1 MPESAETNAGPPPRH
16 APIRVALLGSE
27 GAGKTC
33 FLAGLAVLLDPTR
46 PQGPLAVVPNDKGTV
61 SYLRELAATLRGQS
75 WPPSTTMTSL
85 LTVCVGVDGYAIDVL
100 VIDYP
105 GEDFREALGKL
116 DHDKIGQLHDHF
128 LNSDAILLLFDPDKD
143 VRAVAAPGAG
153 EDRIERLQAPLQAVG
168 EVWRQQNRNPDAT
181 RLPPKDVAVVVTK
194 SDTVPGLTDG
204 RKTRQFFRA
213 RAGGLDAQIHQWAKK
228 VEYFPMS
235 AIGRSET
242 IQRDGRPCL
251 VPASELTPRGYA
263 EVFRWIVARHR
274 RRKNRKARRLLTAA
288 LTVVAIGA
296 LLAVGIPYLSQ
307 HAEQVRTEN
316 VLGDPGRS
324 PDEKIEQ
331 TPGVQ
336 DPRARQMRRQLLEE
350 RVAELRRRL
359 ADTTNEP
366 AAEEV
371 LGRLQK
377 LREAEPGVVESSIDA
392 LIQQARQK
400 KEDMLLERVQ
410 LAFDAKSNDFTRL
423 AHEFL
428 DKYPQS
434 RNAPKVRTW
443 LSEDEARGVSD
454 ERRAIK
460 QIRVY
465 NAANLSSKSDR
476 IVEFLN
482 RHPSPSQVPEVEAK
496 RMRRAAELVKQFSE
510 VKTYTVT
517 LKSSGGFTKARK
529 QGVWLYVG
537 NTLLREYDS
546 PGSSKVVTWADDQ
559 LQFQWTAG
567 QTVKAVLRDRNWM
580 AENVATISDESL
592 LALRLLGSRQAL
604 TQFERG
610 WKEYCQNPHIHF
622 EVKDLSE
629 DDWKVLEL
637 YILPGDAW

>member
-1 MPESAETNAGPPPRH
+1 MPESADTNAGTPPRH

-46 PQGPLAVVPNDKGTV
+46 PHGPLTVVPNDKGTV

-116 DHDKIGQLHDHF
+116 DHDKVGQLYDHF
-128 LNSDAILLLFDPDKD
+128 LNSDAVLLLFDPDKD
-143 VRAVAAPGAG
+143 VRAVTAPEAR
-153 EDRIERLQAPLQAVG
+153 EDRIERQLAHLQAVG
-168 EVWRQQNRNPDAT
+168 EVWRQQNRSPDAA
-181 RLPPKDVAVVVTK
+181 RLPAKDVAVVVTK

-204 RKTRQFFRA
+204 RKTREFFLA
-213 RAGGLDAQIHQWAKK
+213 HAGGLDARIHQLADE

-242 IQRDGRPCL
+242 IERDGRPCL
-251 VPASELTPRGYA
+251 VPAAELTPTGYA

-274 RRKNRKARRLLTAA
+274 RRKNRQARRLLTAA
-288 LTVVAIGA
+288 VTVVAIGA
-296 LLAVGIPYLSQ
+296 VLAVGIPHLRQ
-307 HAEQVRTEN
+307 RAEQVRTQSVVN
-316 VLGDPGRS
+316 DPGRS
-324 PDEKIEQ
+324 PTEIIEE
-331 TPGVQ
+331 TRGVQ
-336 DPRARQMRRQLLEE
+336 DPGVKQSRRQLIEE
-350 RVAELRRRL
+350 QVAELQRRL
-359 ADTTNEP
+359 AEASNEP
-366 AAEEV
+366 AVEEV

-392 LIQQARQK
+392 LMQQARQK

-410 LAFDAKSNDFTRL
+410 LAFDAKSTDFARL

-434 RNAPKVRTW
+434 RSAAKVRTW
-443 LSEDEARGVSD
+443 LSENEARGMSD
-454 ERRAIK
+454 ERQAIN
-460 QIRVY
+460 QIRIY
-465 NAANLSSKSDR
+465 NAASLNSKSDR
-476 IVEFLN
+476 IVEFLT
-482 RHPSPSQVPEVEAK
+482 RHPSQVPEVEAK
-496 RMRRAAELVKQFSE
+496 RMRRAAELAKQFSE

-517 LKSSGGFTKARK
+517 LRSSGGFVKARY

-537 NTLLREYDS
+537 GALLREYDS
-546 PGSSKVVTWADDQ
+546 PGNSKVVTWTDSQ

-567 QTVKAVLRDRNWM
+567 QTVKAVLRDRNWGD
-580 AENVATISDESL
+580 ENVATISDESP
-592 LALRLLGSRQAL
+592 LALRLLGRRQAL

-610 WKEYCQNPHIHF
+610 WEQHCQNPHIHF

-629 DDWKVLEL
+629 DDWKALEL